1 MTLIEAKEIIAYHQ
15 TWRLGD
21 VDEPKYTPTQITQAL
36 NVMLATPIDAKE
48 FRKLLHEV
56 RDAITSIITGNS
68 DDLKKGW
75 ALKDL
80 CDYIDRKL
88 EESIDVI

>member
-15 TWRLGD
+15 TWRMGY
-21 VDEPKYTPTQITQAL
+21 VDEQKHTPKELTQAL
-36 NVMLATPIDAKE
+36 NILLDTPME
-48 FRKLLHEV
+48 TQGFRSLLNEV

-88 EESIDVI
+88 EESL